1 MGTLDFILAQML
13 QTDGSQTLRFSMP
26 ILPILRRSPRI
37 KNRAESSLI
46 DPDQVPELIQT
57 RLALV
62 GHAKRF
68 SRFSHSGFLSGGEA
82 LCFLAPDYTTSH
94 LSEKTERR

>member
-1 MGTLDFILAQML
+1 MGTLDFILAQMY

-46 DPDQVPELIQT
+46 NPDQVPELIQT

-68 SRFSHSGFLSGGEA
+68 SRFSHSWIS
-82 LCFLAPDYTTSH
+82 
-94 LSEKTERR
+94 ERRRGLMFLGT